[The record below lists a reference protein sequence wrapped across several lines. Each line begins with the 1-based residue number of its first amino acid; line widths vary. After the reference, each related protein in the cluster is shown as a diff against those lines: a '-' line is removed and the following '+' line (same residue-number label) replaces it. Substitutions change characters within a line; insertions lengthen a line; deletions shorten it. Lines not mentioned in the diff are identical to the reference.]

1 MERPL
6 LRLCR
11 EILFRETDLLLRVG
25 IRHTMNRVYK
35 KGIDDPDIPRRLR
48 KHAEMIRSPKL
59 KAKLLRWLEAID
71 DDVEEEEENDDDDAK
86 FQVRSIIG
94 LRLEDT
100 SGGRMYLV
108 RWKGYGADD
117 DSWEPA
123 HQLIEDGCG
132 DLIAKF
138 HKEHMKFF

>member
-11 EILFRETDLLLRVG
+11 EILFRETDLILRVG
-25 IRHTMNRVYK
+25 IRSTMNRVYK
-35 KGIDDPDIPRRLR
+35 KGIEDPEVSRRLR
-48 KHAEMIRSPKL
+48 KHAEMVRSPKL
-59 KAKLLRWLEAID
+59 KAKLLHWLRAMD
-71 DDVEEEEENDDDDAK
+71 DEKEDDETDSGTK
-86 FQVRSIIG
+86 FKVHGIIG
-94 LRLEDT
+94 LRLAENNN
-100 SGGRMYLV
+100 GRMYLV
-108 RWKGYGADD
+108 RWKGYGSDD

-123 HQLIEDGCG
+123 HQLIEDGCC

>member
-11 EILFRETDLLLRVG
+11 EILFRENDLVLRVG
-25 IRHTMNRVYK
+25 IRNTMNRVYK
-35 KGIDDPDIPRRLR
+35 TGIDDPEIPRRLH

-59 KAKLLRWLEAID
+59 KAKLLHWLEAID
-71 DDVEEEEENDDDDAK
+71 DTVEEEDDSSK

-94 LRLEDT
+94 LRLEDV

-117 DSWEPA
+117 DSWEPS

-138 HKEHMKFF
+138 HKEHMKLF